1 MSSIEFTT
9 FLRRS
14 LKTVSIDLMGINL
27 IVLKKKYTSNK
38 IRLNPFKDKGDKG
51 DNQIKGTI
59 WSEGKLKDSIE
70 VRIKESS
77 SDKFTI
83 RSDIAKSLYKYYYR
97 GTEEYP
103 SIIHVQTCITGRME
117 RLNKSQY
124 LDALS
129 IIKTIRETN
138 QNLSD
143 LYHYGSVFGFA
154 AKRIQSMFKDR
165 YDKQGLNQ

>member
-1 MSSIEFTT
+1 MSSSEFTT

-38 IRLNPFKDKGDKG
+38 IRLNPYKDKGD
-51 DNQIKGTI
+51 NEIKGTI
-59 WSEGKLKDSIE
+59 WSEGRKEDSIE
-70 VRIKESS
+70 VKIKESS

-97 GTEEYP
+97 GTKIHP

-117 RLNKSQY
+117 RLNKS
-124 LDALS
+124 
-129 IIKTIRETN
+129 
-138 QNLSD
+138 
-143 LYHYGSVFGFA
+143 
-154 AKRIQSMFKDR
+154 
-165 YDKQGLNQ
+165 